1 MEPTED
7 QVQLLL
13 AARDKA
19 RTLLEE
25 IIRHQAELEPGPPA
39 LERAQLEAGRLAMRK
54 AIDSAARML
63 QSIEDALASIHR
75 ERNDDEGAGD
85 EGADDERGDA

>member
-1 MEPTED
+1 MDPTAD
-7 QVQLLL
+7 QIQLLL

-25 IIRHQAELEPGPPA
+25 IIRQQAELEAAPPA

-63 QSIEDALASIHR
+63 QSIEEALASIR
-75 ERNDDEGAGD
+75 RDQERG
-85 EGADDERGDA
+85 DDERGDA